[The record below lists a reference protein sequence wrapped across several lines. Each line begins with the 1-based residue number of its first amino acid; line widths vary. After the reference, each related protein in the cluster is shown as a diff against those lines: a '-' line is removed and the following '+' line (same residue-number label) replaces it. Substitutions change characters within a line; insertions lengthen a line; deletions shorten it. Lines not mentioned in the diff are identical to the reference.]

1 MNSNVSEKDAVKVAD
16 AYVKFAI
23 AGDEGYH
30 DGPAKSEQIIQKF
43 QPDYKVDRELSTREN
58 TIFFNDKSKQVISNQ
73 TGTKTA
79 LEAYKNWNEAMSRE
93 QSYASD
99 FAIGGISAIFPEIA
113 AIVSANKT
121 KIDQLVN
128 MTSAK
133 TNQQRLDEGQS
144 NIDKINKKYADY
156 NKVLTGYS
164 LGGFITRQLASN
176 NNMNAMIFNPAIGK
190 TSVADNVKNKIIEFR
205 MASDLVSQRIF
216 EPYSTKTFTFA
227 NKQRESEP
235 RTGFRKTFE
244 DFFTDTD
251 RVNLPPAPTKLDPL
265 YNHQLSNFLI
275 DKNDFFK
282 KLDSP
287 AKYTALPKRTAREKE
302 MYKPL
307 NKINIFDD
315 TELFKKKKSKKKLI

>member
-30 DGPAKSEQIIQKF
+30 DGPARSEQIIQKF
-43 QPDYKVDRELSTREN
+43 YENYKVDRELSTREN
-58 TIFFNDKSKQVISNQ
+58 TIFFNDRSKQVISNQ
-73 TGTKTA
+73 TGTKTP
-79 LEAYKNWNEAMSRE
+79 LEAYKNWGEAMSRE

-113 AIVSANKT
+113 GIVSANKT
-121 KIDQLVN
+121 KIDELVN

-144 NIDKINKKYADY
+144 NIDKINKKYTDY
-156 NKVLTGYS
+156 NKLLTGYS
-164 LGGFITRQLASN
+164 LGGYITRQLASN
-176 NNMNAMIFNPAIGK
+176 NNMNAMIFNPAVGK

-205 MASDLVSQRIF
+205 MSGDLVSQRIF
-216 EPYSTKTFTFA
+216 EPEATKTFTFA
-227 NKQRESEP
+227 NKQREPEP

-287 AKYTALPKRTAREKE
+287 AKYMALPLRTAREKE
-302 MYKPL
+302 MYQPL
-307 NKINIFDD
+307 NKINILFD

>member
-1 MNSNVSEKDAVKVAD
+1 MENVSEKDAVKVAD
-16 AYVKFAI
+16 SYVKFAI

-30 DGPAKSEQIIQKF
+30 GGPAKSEQIIQKF

-58 TIFFNDKSKQVISNQ
+58 TIFVNNKSKHVVSNQ

-79 LEAYKNWNEAMSRE
+79 LEAYKNWGEAMSKE

-113 AIVSANKT
+113 GIVSANKT
-121 KIDQLVN
+121 KIDELVN

-133 TNQQRLDEGQS
+133 TNQQRLQEGQS
-144 NIDKINKKYADY
+144 NIDKINKKYSDY
-156 NKVLTGYS
+156 NKLLTGYS
-164 LGGFITRQLASN
+164 LGGYITRQLASE

-216 EPYSTKTFTFA
+216 EPEATKTFTFA
-227 NKQRESEP
+227 NKLREPEP

-244 DFFTDTD
+244 SFFTDTD
-251 RVNLPPAPTKLDPL
+251 RVNLPPAPTRLDPL

-275 DKNDFFK
+275 DKNDFFNT
-282 KLDSP
+282 LDKP
-287 AKYTALPKRTAREKE
+287 AKYIALPLRPRREKE
-302 MYKPL
+302 MYPAL
-307 NKINIFDD
+307 TKISILDD
-315 TELFKKKKSKKKLI
+315 IELLKKKKSKKKYI